1 MIKISNVPFINDTP
15 IWEVDIFNL
24 PEDSFFDSI
33 KYIDKGEGR
42 WESIDESE
50 EALKIF
56 NQIDKKSIEER
67 FGCSL
72 NIVTKV
78 LKDEPSFRLIPHYD
92 NELIFGI
99 IIINLIDND
108 SATIFYEK
116 NNEVKKMAPL
126 TKGRGIL
133 YLNSLDAK
141 HGYVNTSTKNRYIVM
156 SILYK
161 K

>member
-1 MIKISNVPFINDTP
+1 MIKISDVPFIDDTP
-15 IWEVDIFNL
+15 IWEVDILNL
-24 PEDSFFDSI
+24 PEDSFFDNI
-33 KYIDKGEGR
+33 KYIDKGGGR

-50 EALKIF
+50 EVLKIF
-56 NQIDKKSIEER
+56 NQINKKSIEER
-67 FGCSL
+67 FSCGL

-78 LKDEPSFRLIPHYD
+78 LKDEPGFKLIPHYD
-92 NELIFGI
+92 NELIFCI

-116 NNEVKKMAPL
+116 NNEVKKESPL

-133 YLNSLDAK
+133 YLNSLDTK
-141 HGYVNTSTKNRYIVM
+141 HGYINTSIKNRYVVM

-161 K
+161 I

>member
-1 MIKISNVPFINDTP
+1 MIKISDIPFIDDTP
-15 IWEVDIFNL
+15 IWEVDILNL

-42 WESIDESE
+42 WESTDETE
-50 EALKIF
+50 EILNIF

-67 FGCSL
+67 FSCCL

-78 LKDEPSFRLIPHYD
+78 LKDEPGFKLIPHYD

-99 IIINLIDND
+99 VIINLIDND

-116 NNEVKKMAPL
+116 NNKVKKMAPL

-133 YLNSLDAK
+133 YLNSLNSK
-141 HGYVNTSTKNRYIVM
+141 HGYANTSIKNRYVVM

-161 K
+161 I